1 MKQIADEH
9 MEYLERKHMVK
20 MFEQQPIRI
29 LITSHK
35 DVDVP
40 ASNYLQPIQAGPGQK
55 SNRFTYMLHDV
66 RAIPLPRKTPC
77 TVR

>member
-40 ASNYLQPIQAGPGQK
+40 ASNYLQPIQVGPGQK
-55 SNRFTYMLHDV
+55 E
-66 RAIPLPRKTPC
+66 
-77 TVR
+77 